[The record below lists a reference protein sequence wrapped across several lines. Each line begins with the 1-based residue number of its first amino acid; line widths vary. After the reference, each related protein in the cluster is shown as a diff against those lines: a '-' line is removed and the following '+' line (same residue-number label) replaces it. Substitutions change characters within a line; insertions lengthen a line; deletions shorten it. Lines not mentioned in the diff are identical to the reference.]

1 MTVLT
6 TGQEVVCG
14 FASVI
19 LDVDSTLCGIE
30 GIDWLAERRGAEI
43 SSRVVELTAQAMRGA
58 IALDAVYGER
68 LAMVAP
74 SRDDISALANAYI
87 ASLAPGVTA
96 ALARLRAEGRRVV
109 LVSGGMR
116 EAIVPMARA
125 LGFDEHDVHAVSVH
139 HDAGGCYVGFD
150 ATSPLATAHGKHDV
164 ARRLELP
171 RRTIAVGDGATD
183 LAMRPAVDAFAAFVG
198 FARRDAVV
206 AGADLVV
213 ESFDQ
218 LVELVLA

>member
-1 MTVLT
+1 VTVLIGKET
-6 TGQEVVCG
+6 VRG

-30 GIDWLAERRGAEI
+30 GIDWLAERRGPEI
-43 SSRVVELTAQAMRGA
+43 ASRVAELTAKAMRGA

-74 SRDDISALANAYI
+74 TRDDISALADAYS
-87 ASLAPGVTA
+87 ASLAPGATE
-96 ALARLRAEGRRVV
+96 ALARLRAGGRRVA
-109 LVSGGMR
+109 LVSGGLR
-116 EAIVPMARA
+116 EAIVPMAKG
-125 LGFDEHDVHAVSVH
+125 LGFEERDVRAVSVH
-139 HDAGGCYVGFD
+139 HDADGRYLGFD

-164 ARRLELP
+164 ARLLELP
-171 RRTIAVGDGATD
+171 RRIVALGDGATD
-183 LAMRPAVDAFAAFVG
+183 LAMRPAVDVFAAFVG
-198 FARRDAVV
+198 YARRDAVV

>member
-1 MTVLT
+1 MTVE
-6 TGQEVVCG
+6 TGSGSVRG

-43 SSRVVELTAQAMRGA
+43 ASRVAELTARAMQGT

-74 SRDDISALANAYI
+74 SHDDISALADAYLG
-87 ASLAPGVTA
+87 SLAPGA
-96 ALARLRAEGRRVV
+96 AAAIARLRAEGRRVA
-109 LVSGGMR
+109 LVSGGLR
-116 EAIVPMARA
+116 EAIVPMAMA
-125 LGFDEHDVHAVSVH
+125 LGFDERDVHAVPVN
-139 HDAGGCYVGFD
+139 HDGGGRYVGFE

-164 ARRLELP
+164 AQMLELP
-171 RRTIAVGDGATD
+171 RRAIAVGDGATD

-198 FARRDAVV
+198 FVRREAVL